1 MTRGRTLTTGP
12 ERPPDVSNL
21 LLPLAEARRA
31 IDRVPLRPV
40 PRSWVSPF
48 DAVGRVTDGVVR
60 ARRDEPP
67 ADLAAM
73 DGYAV
78 RFASRPATLRF
89 RLRPGLVG
97 IRSRGRRLARGEA
110 IAIATGA
117 TLPERADAV
126 VRKERAWVRGE
137 EVRVRRRIP
146 RGADIHRHGD
156 DVRRGSTLLAPGDPV
171 RPYHAAL
178 LTAQGIRR
186 VPVRIVR
193 VVVQPV
199 GDELVPADAPKT
211 GRVVDSLSPLIASL
225 LPRTKVRVR
234 PPVRDEGRRLARALR
249 SAARAADLV
258 VTIGGTSVG
267 ERDRTKRTVALVG
280 RLVFGGVRVNVL
292 KRGGF
297 GLLGPVP
304 VVMLPGQVV
313 AAVTTWHEHGARVL
327 ARLLGAAPPRTER
340 VRLARRLRNP
350 HPMDAVY
357 LLRIRGGRAE
367 PARWGPRLYSQLLD
381 ADGFTIV
388 PRGATWAR
396 GARIEVR
403 SLQGGG

>member
-1 MTRGRTLTTGP
+1 M
-12 ERPPDVSNL
+12 
-21 LLPLAEARRA
+21 
-31 IDRVPLRPV
+31 
-40 PRSWVSPF
+40 SPF
-48 DAVGRVTDGVVR
+48 EAVGRITGGRVR

-78 RFASRPATLRF
+78 RFASHRAPLRF
-89 RLRPGLVG
+89 RLRPGRVG
-97 IRSRGRRLARGEA
+97 IRSGGRRLAPGEA

-126 VRKERAWVRGE
+126 VRKERAWVGGGE
-137 EVRVRRRIP
+137 IHVRRRIP
-146 RGADIHRHGD
+146 RGADIHRQGG
-156 DVRRGSTLLAPGDPV
+156 DVRRGSTLLVPGDPV

-178 LTAQGIRR
+178 LTTQGIRR

-193 VVVQPV
+193 VVVQPI
-199 GDELVPADAPKT
+199 GDELVPADAPGP

-225 LPRTKVRVR
+225 LPRMKVRLR
-234 PPVRDEGRRLARALR
+234 PPVRDDGRRLARALR
-249 SAARAADLV
+249 SAAKSADLV

-267 ERDRTKRTVALVG
+267 ERDLTKRTVASVG

-297 GLLGPVP
+297 GLLGRVP
-304 VVMLPGQVV
+304 IVMLPGQVV

-340 VRLARRLRNP
+340 VPLGRRLRNP

-357 LLRIRGGRAE
+357 LLRMRGGRAE

-381 ADGFTIV
+381 ADGYAIV

-403 SLQGGG
+403 SLRGRG